1 MTKKVLAAGGIVILF
16 FIGYYFGFSGSKD
29 AEVIKRTKII
39 LGTTVEVIFKDSERD
54 NSNKYFNEAFE
65 EFQRIDDLFS
75 AYNRENPIYK
85 INYSEGDTIEPDGEI
100 LDLLRVCSEM
110 TILTEGAFDV
120 SLGALTNVWKF
131 NTQSPKIPAKDSLEK
146 ALSISGWRNLEFAG
160 GNQIYKKRKVLLNLG
175 AIAKGYAVDKVFELL
190 REKGAKNFLIN
201 AGGEIKASG
210 DDWNIGIQDPRS
222 TGSLLCSLKLDKE
235 FGVATSGDY
244 ENYFEVNGKRF
255 HHILDPL
262 TGYPATGCWSVTI
275 IARKV
280 ATADALATGIFVMGK
295 EKGLKLAESL
305 LDVECLIIDSY
316 GNEFMSNG
324 FEKYLRR

>member
-1 MTKKVLAAGGIVILF
+1 VTKKVLAAGGIVVLF
-16 FIGYYFGFSGSKD
+16 FLGYYFGFSGSED

-39 LGTTVEVIFKDSERD
+39 LGTTVEIIFKDSERD
-54 NSNKYFNEAFE
+54 SCDKYFNAAFK

-75 AYNRENPIYK
+75 SYKTGNPIYE
-85 INYSEGDTIEPDGEI
+85 INYSDGDTIEPEREI
-100 LDLLRVCSEM
+100 VDLLKVCDEM
-110 TILTEGAFDV
+110 NTLTEGAFDV
-120 SLGALTNVWKF
+120 TLGALTNAWKF
-131 NTQSPKIPAKDSLEK
+131 NTQSPEIPPKDSLEK
-146 ALSISGWRNLEFAG
+146 ALSISGWKNLEFAG
-160 GNQIYKKRKVLLNLG
+160 ENRICKKRKVLLNLG

-201 AGGEIKASG
+201 AGGEIRASG
-210 DDWNIGIQDPRS
+210 DDWNIGIQDPRNPS
-222 TGSLLCSLKLDKE
+222 SLLYSLILNEE

-244 ENYFEVNGKRF
+244 ENFFEVNGRRF

-262 TGYPATGCWSVTI
+262 TGFPATGCRSVTI

-280 ATADALATGIFVMGK
+280 TTADALATGIFVMGK

-305 LDVECLIIDSY
+305 LDVECLIIDSS